1 MASPETNH
9 LLVSP
14 ADDSWEAMNS
24 LSPRGAP
31 APDNFSDVKSQQ
43 SNLAPTSPSRV
54 YKWHIICVVL
64 HIFGVILHLIL
75 VIVMNL
81 RLERRFHV
89 ELGSETTLWSTII
102 QILLQG
108 FALVYLSAALF
119 VSQKLFMQRILATS
133 QTLTGSHD
141 QFSSWLGLGSA
152 VNSLFKQHSVRSGV
166 TTVVM
171 IALYLAASAI
181 SKVTT
186 SALFQLPAQNVTRT
200 NNAQA
205 LMSFPFKNYTDD
217 AGDTDDTGD
226 TGDTEGTDDTDARYN
241 GSREKGP
248 QYLQSMWMTMM
259 MYQQDPVIR
268 RDPNVTILSSL
279 GLDGNTVYDVIPVV
293 ANATGKVLVN
303 AHTFN
308 VECYS
313 FDPALEQPFLNQT
326 HNGFGIAPISALE
339 SVRHSTSWHRAYR
352 RNNSPMSQNTFFDG
366 SSYLPIQS
374 MYKITDGEGRVSNQV
389 NITNL
394 SMGTFINGF
403 VNDTRC
409 APDAYAMDVGS
420 WSVLAYNASI
430 PAIQM
435 ALCSLNMTSSKA
447 FVDAST
453 RVLMQPVPRKH
464 TSSWRQLDSSIQFYD
479 EESDFLPFG
488 DEILST
494 DEHPT
499 NMVHDGFDLVV
510 GACRDGPGSSETSA
524 SSLSYFDV
532 YGTHK
537 LELLAKSDPNYP
549 TNSTELPTKLPT
561 FMLHEVEKV
570 MEDYIALY
578 MFTQQKANDT
588 IASPESLGYTVS
600 VDVPF
605 ITLVSTLTLNPY
617 PLYVGLAA
625 SVTMLVIAI
634 WIASTTPTHITVV
647 DNVGVLQLLW
657 LSNALPGRVS
667 LPTEPN
673 LRKAGIRTSL
683 RLENGVTRRA
693 TYSFHSSEDP
703 VS

>member
-14 ADDSWEAMNS
+14 ADHSWDAMNS
-24 LSPRGAP
+24 LGPRGTSGP
-31 APDNFSDVKSQQ
+31 EDSSDEKSQQ
-43 SNLAPTSPSRV
+43 SNPALTSSSRV
-54 YKWHIICVVL
+54 YKWHVICVIL
-64 HIFGVILHLIL
+64 HIFGVISHLVL

-81 RLERRFHV
+81 RLERRFRV
-89 ELGSETTLWSTII
+89 ELGPETTRWSNII
-102 QILLQG
+102 QTLLQG
-108 FALVYLSAALF
+108 FAVVYLSAALF

-152 VNSLFKQHSVRSGV
+152 VSSLFKQHSIRSGV
-166 TTVVM
+166 ATVVM

-205 LMSFPFKNYTDD
+205 LMSFPFKEYSYD
-217 AGDTDDTGD
+217 
-226 TGDTEGTDDTDARYN
+226 GT
-241 GSREKGP
+241 RETGP
-248 QYLQSMWMTMM
+248 QYLQSMWMSMM
-259 MYQQDPVIR
+259 MYQQDPAISR
-268 RDPNVTILSSL
+268 GPNVTLLSSL
-279 GLDGNTVYDVIPVV
+279 GLDGNTLYDVIPVV
-293 ANATGKVLVN
+293 ANATGNVLVN

-313 FDPALEQPFLNQT
+313 FDAALEQPFLNQT

-339 SVRHSTSWHRAYR
+339 SLSHSTSWHRAYR
-352 RNNSPMSQNTFFDG
+352 QNNAPISQNTYFDG
-366 SSYLPIQS
+366 SNYLPIQS
-374 MYKITDGEGRVSNQV
+374 MFKITDGEGRVSNQV

-394 SMGTFINGF
+394 HMGTFINGF

-420 WSVLAYNASI
+420 WSVLTYKAPI

-453 RVLMQPVPRKH
+453 RVLMQPVLRKKA
-464 TSSWRQLDSSIQFYD
+464 SSWRQLDSSIQFYD
-479 EESDFLPFG
+479 EGFYLLPLG

-494 DEHPT
+494 DVHPT
-499 NMVHDGFDLVV
+499 NMVHDGFDLSV
-510 GACRDGPGSSETSA
+510 GTCGDASGSGEAFA

-570 MEDYIALY
+570 MEDYLALY

-588 IASPESLGYTVS
+588 IASAETLGYTVS

-605 ITLVSTLTLNPY
+605 ITLVSTLTLSPY

-683 RLENGVTRRA
+683 RLEDGVTRRA
-693 TYSFHSSEDP
+693 TYSFSPSEDN